1 MKEKDKKKDQLAN
14 ESVRI
19 RQQNKKSKVS
29 ATKLKRKKEQ
39 LQISEKK
46 YKDLVEILPIGIAIS
61 TPGAQGRVIEANPA
75 LWQMFGYDSRE
86 EFLKVPASAHYYD
99 SKERKRF
106 AELRQKGL
114 VKDYETKFKRKD
126 GTTIWGSVTSMPRMS
141 EGKKIEFVNVVED
154 ITQRKKM
161 EERLLRLYSRQVILR
176 NINEMLL
183 KAESEREIYRQVPSL
198 LKELEFIEK
207 FVWIGL
213 IEKGNF
219 EVKPIVRPGIEKDYL
234 SSIRITWDNSKY
246 GKGPTGTAIKTGR
259 PCVIEDIKNDP
270 RYEAWRN
277 EVLKSKY
284 SSSIAVPL
292 KQNREILG
300 VLNVYS
306 DKKEAFGDEEVEFLK
321 QVSGDITI
329 GIKNIR
335 LKEELVQSL
344 KNIRRLFEQ
353 GIEAIASLSESRD
366 PYTAGHQRRVTQ
378 LSCAIAKEMGFSEK
392 QIEGIHASGLLHDIG
407 KIYIPTDILNR
418 PGRLS
423 NIEIDLIRTHP
434 KVGYDIL
441 KRVNFPW
448 PVAQIVLQH
457 HERQDGSGYPQ
468 GLSNEENLI
477 EARILA
483 VADVVEA
490 MSSHRPYRPALGI
503 DAALEEISKNSGIF
517 YDHKVVD
524 VCLKLFKEKNFKFE
538 KDNEK
543 KILKF

>member
-1 MKEKDKKKDQLAN
+1 MKEKDKKK
-14 ESVRI
+14 
-19 RQQNKKSKVS
+19 
-29 ATKLKRKKEQ
+29 EQ
-39 LQISEKK
+39 LQKSEKK

-61 TPGAQGRVIEANPA
+61 TPGPRGRVIDANPA
-75 LWQMFGYDSRE
+75 LWKMFGYESKG
-86 EFLKVPASAHYYD
+86 EFLKVPASAHYCD

-106 AELRQKGL
+106 SELRKQAL
-114 VKDYETKFKRKD
+114 IKDYEVRFKRKD
-126 GTTIWGSVTSMPRMS
+126 GTIFWGSVTSTPRMS
-141 EGKKIEFVNVVED
+141 EGKKIEFVNVFED

-161 EERLLRLYSRQVILR
+161 EEKLRRLYSMQTTLR

-183 KAESEREIYRQVPSL
+183 KAESEMQIYRQVLPL
-198 LKELEFIEK
+198 LKEIEFIK

-213 IEKGNF
+213 IEKGSF
-219 EVKPIVRPGIEKDYL
+219 EVKPIVHPGLEKDYL

-246 GKGPTGTAIKTGR
+246 GKGPTGSAIKTGR

-277 EVLKSKY
+277 EVLKSKF
-284 SSSIAVPL
+284 SSSIAIPL
-292 KQNREILG
+292 KQNREVLG
-300 VLNVYS
+300 VLNIYS
-306 DKKEAFGDEEVEFLK
+306 DKKKAFGHEELDFLEE
-321 QVSGDITI
+321 VSGDITI

-335 LKEELVQSL
+335 LKEELLQNL
-344 KNIRRLFEQ
+344 KDIRRLFEQ
-353 GIEAIASLSESRD
+353 EIETIASLCESRD
-366 PYTAGHQRRVTQ
+366 PYTAGHQRRVAQ
-378 LSCAIAKEMGFSEK
+378 LSCAIAKEMGLPEK

-423 NIEIDLIRTHP
+423 NIEMDLIRTHS

-441 KRVNFPW
+441 KTVNFPW

-468 GLSNEENLI
+468 GLSGEEILI
-477 EARILA
+477 EAKILA
-483 VADVVEA
+483 VTDVVEA

-503 DAALEEISKNSGIF
+503 DMALGEISRNSGIL
-517 YDHKVVD
+517 YDPKVVD

-538 KDNEK
+538 KDSEK